1 MGSTTTPFR
10 LRFNNHKSCLR
21 RYERGQRG
29 ICGEH
34 LYVHFFGDEYIGLE
48 DVSVKIIDVTDGRD
62 PTAREGFWIQKLK
75 CYTPL
80 GLNVME
86 V

>member
-1 MGSTTTPFR
+1 MKIFD
-10 LRFNNHKSCLR
+10 N
-21 RYERGQRG
+21 
-29 ICGEH
+29 EH
-34 LYVHFFGDEYIGLE
+34 IGMKDL
-48 DVSVKIIDVTDGRD
+48 SVKIIDVTDVRD
-62 PTAREGFWIQKLK
+62 PTAREGFWIEKLK

>member
-1 MGSTTTPFR
+1 M
-10 LRFNNHKSCLR
+10 CVYIYIYIYI

-34 LYVHFFGDEYIGLE
+34 LYARFLE
-48 DVSVKIIDVTDGRD
+48 DRHIDLEDLSVKIIDVTDVRD
-62 PTAREGFWIQKLK
+62 PTARESFWIEKLK
-75 CYTPL
+75 CYAPL